1 MILNF
6 INLGKQKVISFLFAF
21 VSFLTFSQNLITVP
35 FDNGFIGLNTGNN
48 SAGTSYYH
56 SGTGGLG
63 WTNVQFAQN
72 SSSNVFVA
80 QGNDIIGMVLITDNN
95 GIEHTIEG
103 FIKWRSPSGNNP
115 YVIVFQP
122 ATGTSA
128 TLATNSFNGSATY
141 TITDQKYIGLVFNGY
156 TLTISPVPGTVTG
169 NAATNGLLDAL
180 NAYLGILEG
189 ISLSPVQTVVPESI
203 GNATISVNLSAAS
216 TNTISVNYLFSDST
230 ATDTQDYSAISGTL
244 TFAPGE
250 TAKTL
255 TLPILE
261 DLLVEGDELVKI
273 SLSNPTNAY
282 IATGIGTVKIVDND
296 NSPTAD
302 AGPASASICSG
313 NTYTTSGTATNGT
326 ILWSSSGTGT
336 FTNGTTTIATYTPSL
351 ADISAGSV
359 TLTMTVTGIST
370 VSDNLILTIIPA
382 TSAGTISGTTAVCSG
397 GSSTL
402 SSTISG
408 GTWSSATTSVAT
420 INAST
425 GEVSGVSAGTS
436 VITYTVAGSGGCADA
451 TATTTVTLFTSPNTP
466 NGSVNVQPT
475 CSNSVGTII
484 ITSQANSQ
492 YSINGTTY
500 QSSNLFNGVTPGIYT
515 IYVRSTLNNSC
526 VASGATLTVNAVP
539 AAPATPGGSV
549 AVQPTCGAPTGTI
562 VFTSQSGVQYSVN
575 GSNYQASNTFSG
587 LVPGTYMLYAQ
598 SNVDNTC
605 VSTGASLTINA
616 IPNCI
621 PVAQNDNSNTIE
633 DTPVDIDIVINDYD
647 LDGTLDLNAIDLD
660 INTPG
665 IQNTISGGQGSW
677 SINNGIV
684 TFTPATNFNGIA
696 TLSYIISDNQGAW
709 SNVGLIE
716 VIVSPVNDAPVV
728 DNEDVFISFN
738 GSFSG
743 DLTDNGDF
751 DPDGTLLIANPNATF
766 GPFHG
771 NITINPNGTYTYIP
785 NANYIGNDTVVVE
798 ICDQGLPL
806 PILCTTD
813 TIFITVN
820 PCTINDLNQDCDN
833 DGLTNQEELD
843 LGTDP
848 FNPDTDGDGVLDGTE
863 VNDGTNPLDPCD
875 FIFASQT
882 VAPTAA
888 WAALDCDNDGL
899 PNGEEMNAGTD
910 PTNPDTDGDGVLDGT
925 EVNDGTNPLDPCDF
939 VFASQT
945 VAPTASWAAL
955 DCDNDGLPNGEEMN
969 AGTDPTSPDTD
980 GDGVLDGTE
989 VNDGTNPLDP
999 CDFVFA
1005 SQAVSPTAEWATL
1018 DCDNDGLPNG
1028 EEINIG
1034 TDPTN
1039 PDTDGDGVLDGTEF
1053 NDGTNPTNPCEY
1065 IYVNQTVQTSQEWNI
1080 LDCDGDGISNG
1091 EEESNGTDP
1100 NDPCDPFVQGSN
1112 CDVIIDIPEAFSPDG
1127 DGVNDTFIIQ
1137 GIEYFNDNQIIIFN
1151 RWGSQVFTMSPYD
1164 NTWDGTSQNNLNING
1179 DQLPTGTYFYILDT
1193 KTDKYG
1199 VIKGYIYLKR

>member
-1 MILNF
+1 
-6 INLGKQKVISFLFAF
+6 
-21 VSFLTFSQNLITVP
+21 
-35 FDNGFIGLNTGNN
+35 
-48 SAGTSYYH
+48 
-56 SGTGGLG
+56 
-63 WTNVQFAQN
+63 
-72 SSSNVFVA
+72 
-80 QGNDIIGMVLITDNN
+80 
-95 GIEHTIEG
+95 
-103 FIKWRSPSGNNP
+103 
-115 YVIVFQP
+115 
-122 ATGTSA
+122 
-128 TLATNSFNGSATY
+128 
-141 TITDQKYIGLVFNGY
+141 
-156 TLTISPVPGTVTG
+156 
-169 NAATNGLLDAL
+169 
-180 NAYLGILEG
+180 
-189 ISLSPVQTVVPESI
+189 
-203 GNATISVNLSAAS
+203 
-216 TNTISVNYLFSDST
+216 
-230 ATDTQDYSAISGTL
+230 
-244 TFAPGE
+244 
-250 TAKTL
+250 
-255 TLPILE
+255 
-261 DLLVEGDELVKI
+261 
-273 SLSNPTNAY
+273 
-282 IATGIGTVKIVDND
+282 
-296 NSPTAD
+296 
-302 AGPASASICSG
+302 
-313 NTYTTSGTATNGT
+313 
-326 ILWSSSGTGT
+326 
-336 FTNGTTTIATYTPSL
+336 
-351 ADISAGSV
+351 
-359 TLTMTVTGIST
+359 
-370 VSDNLILTIIPA
+370 
-382 TSAGTISGTTAVCSG
+382 
-397 GSSTL
+397 
-402 SSTISG
+402 
-408 GTWSSATTSVAT
+408 
-420 INAST
+420 
-425 GEVSGVSAGTS
+425 
-436 VITYTVAGSGGCADA
+436 
-451 TATTTVTLFTSPNTP
+451 
-466 NGSVNVQPT
+466 
-475 CSNSVGTII
+475 
-484 ITSQANSQ
+484 
-492 YSINGTTY
+492 
-500 QSSNLFNGVTPGIYT
+500 
-515 IYVRSTLNNSC
+515 
-526 VASGATLTVNAVP
+526 
-539 AAPATPGGSV
+539 
-549 AVQPTCGAPTGTI
+549 
-562 VFTSQSGVQYSVN
+562 
-575 GSNYQASNTFSG
+575 
-587 LVPGTYMLYAQ
+587 MLYTQ

-899 PNGEEMNAGTD
+899 PNGEEVNAGTD

-939 VFASQT
+939 IFASQT